1 MFMLIVPPREARH
14 LPGGR
19 SGTPNGNALLS
30 SGADRHGP
38 AAKDDGRI
46 GQHRAAMCLSAE

>member
-1 MFMLIVPPREARH
+1 MFMLIVPPGEARH